1 MLEQHRTLREG
12 VVAGALA
19 ATAVAIW
26 FLVLDT
32 VAGRPFATPA
42 MLGASLSSLFAVPA
56 ASTTATT
63 ASVLGYTAFHY
74 AAFAVAGLI
83 GATVMNNAEE
93 EPSVLIGFFI
103 LVRATFPR
111 LRYDMLMKFGWKGML
126 PTALMNIVLIALSLA
141 LQQQLGLAGHL
152 LAVLAGVALCLVLLA
167 GKYAGYRKQRRGTA
181 DDDTVPIRRPS
192 VLASSAG
199 AGAPTGTA
207 AAALPPPVAPAA
219 APAAAPGKAS

>member
-1 MLEQHRTLREG
+1 MKFAMFFMGEYANMLIVSSIAILLFFGGWLAPFGFMSQIPADAVYSAPAWSRQIINPAWLINTINMAILAPFWFGIKLFTL
-12 VVAGALA
+12 
-19 ATAVAIW
+19 IC
-26 FLVLDT
+26 
-32 VAGRPFATPA
+32 
-42 MLGASLSSLFAVPA
+42 
-56 ASTTATT
+56 
-63 ASVLGYTAFHY
+63 
-74 AAFAVAGLI
+74 
-83 GATVMNNAEE
+83 
-93 EPSVLIGFFI
+93 FFI
-103 LVRATFPR
+103 LLRASLPR

>member
-56 ASTTATT
+56 VSTTATT

-103 LVRATFPR
+103 LFIAFEIGWYGLSAILARSE
-111 LRYDMLMKFGWKGML
+111 YFGQLAWYQVFL
-126 PTALMNIVLIALSLA
+126 ANLIAAGTIGTYLFRRHPGLASRFAHSLA
-141 LQQQLGLAGHL
+141 GEE
-152 LAVLAGVALCLVLLA
+152 
-167 GKYAGYRKQRRGTA
+167 T
-181 DDDTVPIRRPS
+181 
-192 VLASSAG
+192 
-199 AGAPTGTA
+199 
-207 AAALPPPVAPAA
+207 
-219 APAAAPGKAS
+219 

>member
-42 MLGASLSSLFAVPA
+42 MLGASLSSLFAMPTVAP
-56 ASTTATT
+56 TATA

-103 LVRATFPR
+103 LFIAFE
-111 LRYDMLMKFGWKGML
+111 FGWYGL
-126 PTALMNIVLIALSLA
+126 SAILARSEYFGQLAWYQVFLANLIAAGTIGTYLFRRHPGLASRFAHSLA
-141 LQQQLGLAGHL
+141 GEE
-152 LAVLAGVALCLVLLA
+152 
-167 GKYAGYRKQRRGTA
+167 
-181 DDDTVPIRRPS
+181 S
-192 VLASSAG
+192 
-199 AGAPTGTA
+199 
-207 AAALPPPVAPAA
+207 
-219 APAAAPGKAS
+219 

>member
-56 ASTTATT
+56 ASTTATA

-103 LVRATFPR
+103 LFVAFEIGWYGLSAILARSE
-111 LRYDMLMKFGWKGML
+111 YFGQLAWYQVFV
-126 PTALMNIVLIALSLA
+126 ANLIAAGTIGTYLFRRHPGLASRFAHSLA
-141 LQQQLGLAGHL
+141 G
-152 LAVLAGVALCLVLLA
+152 
-167 GKYAGYRKQRRGTA
+167 
-181 DDDTVPIRRPS
+181 DES
-192 VLASSAG
+192 
-199 AGAPTGTA
+199 
-207 AAALPPPVAPAA
+207 
-219 APAAAPGKAS
+219 

>member
-56 ASTTATT
+56 AVPTAT
-63 ASVLGYTAFHY
+63 ASSVLGYTAFHY

-103 LVRATFPR
+103 LFIAFEIGWYGLSAILARSEH
-111 LRYDMLMKFGWKGML
+111 FGQLAWYQVFL
-126 PTALMNIVLIALSLA
+126 ANLIAAGTIGTYLFRRHPGLASRFAHSLA
-141 LQQQLGLAGHL
+141 GEE
-152 LAVLAGVALCLVLLA
+152 
-167 GKYAGYRKQRRGTA
+167 
-181 DDDTVPIRRPS
+181 S
-192 VLASSAG
+192 
-199 AGAPTGTA
+199 
-207 AAALPPPVAPAA
+207 
-219 APAAAPGKAS
+219 